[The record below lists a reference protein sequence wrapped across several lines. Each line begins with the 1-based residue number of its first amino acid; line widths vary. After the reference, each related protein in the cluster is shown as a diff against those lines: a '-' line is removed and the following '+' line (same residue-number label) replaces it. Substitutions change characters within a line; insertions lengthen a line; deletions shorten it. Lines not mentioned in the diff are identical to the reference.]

1 MTKNDLT
8 NDKKMT
14 KKWHH
19 KTGMTKKCKTKWQKM
34 TKINNQQPSEFAGKI
49 FIMLQA
55 MDKHSGGLWF
65 LVLKTDLELLGNSLS
80 DPKLLGLPTRD
91 DNSQIGI

>member
-1 MTKNDLT
+1 MTK

-14 KKWHH
+14 PQNRND
-19 KTGMTKKCKTKWQKM
+19 KKCKTKWQKM

>member
-1 MTKNDLT
+1 MTDKKND
-8 NDKKMT
+8 K
-14 KKWHH
+14 
-19 KTGMTKKCKTKWQKM
+19 KM